1 MTITQLRYIVALD
14 KFKNFA
20 RAADSCLV
28 AQPTLSLQIQK
39 LEHEIGVEL
48 FDRHKN
54 PVITTS
60 YGQTVITQAKTI
72 LKEVEKIETLIRQK
86 EEEPSGPLSLAI
98 IPTISGYLLPK
109 IFHKFRESY
118 PKIDLRISELPTPQ
132 IISKLEADELDLGLM
147 ATPIQNRNMIE
158 LPLYYE
164 PFVVFFPK
172 DYNGKTKQLSWEDI
186 ESKELVLLGEDHCM
200 RNQTLKIC
208 SKATLGKLECSS
220 LDTLKKIV
228 ELSHAVTLLP
238 ELAVDPNADKTG
250 RFKAPEPVREVSL
263 VYKNGFFKQN
273 LLQALRK
280 TILEVTPK
288 HLLEKKENRLIGV
301 S

>member
-20 RAADSCLV
+20 RAAESCLV

-39 LEHEIGVEL
+39 LEQEIGVEL
-48 FDRHKN
+48 FDRNKN

-60 YGQTVITQAKTI
+60 YGQTVINQAKTI
-72 LKEVEKIETLIRQK
+72 LREVEKIETLVRQK

-109 IFHKFRESY
+109 IFKSFNERY

-132 IISKLEADELDLGLM
+132 IIAKLENDELDLGLM
-147 ATPIQNRNMIE
+147 ATPILNRNLIE

-164 PFVVFFPK
+164 PFLVYFSQ
-172 DYNGKTKQLSWEDI
+172 DYTGKTKNLSWEDLD
-186 ESKELVLLGEDHCM
+186 SKELVLLGEDHCL

-228 ELSHAVTLLP
+228 DLSHAITLLP
-238 ELAVDPNADKTG
+238 ELAVDDKIDKTG
-250 RFKAPEPVREVSL
+250 RFKSPEPVREVSL

-273 LLQALRK
+273 LLQAVKK

-288 HLLEKKENRLIGV
+288 PLWQKRRIR
-301 S
+301 